1 MVALETK
8 GKNMLE
14 NMMDLVNKK
23 GEKHGIINR
32 VANSV
37 PDNGFKRFAEKDREA
52 MKKMRAHESEIV
64 EAEYFNSRGPNERLT
79 KPYCHWDGDPID
91 TWHCIPGETYSIPV
105 GMMEE
110 VNDPRKK
117 LPQRSEVL
125 DANGRP
131 TLKDGPGEQIHR
143 FLPIYKKK

>member
-1 MVALETK
+1 
-8 GKNMLE
+8 MLE
-14 NMMDLVNKK
+14 NMIDLVSKS

-37 PDNGFKRFAEKDREA
+37 PYNDFKRFAEKDREK
-52 MKKMRAHESEIV
+52 MKKMKEHESQII

-91 TWHCIPGETYSIPV
+91 TWHCIPGEVYSIPM
-105 GMMEE
+105 GLFEE
-110 VNDPRKK
+110 INDPKK
-117 LPQRSEVL
+117 NLPQRSEVL

-131 TLKDGPGEQIHR
+131 TVKDGPGEKIHR
-143 FLPIYKKK
+143 FLAVVSTKKK